1 MFSMKALHDQ
11 AVALDRLLELV
22 VLLNA
27 DMTESLTQQGLSVP
41 RAHLAWVL
49 HRGGPVTQRALAD
62 ALGVTPRNV
71 TGLVDGLVAS
81 GHVTRE
87 AHPSD
92 RRATLV
98 ALTPDGTAALE
109 AMAEGHQELAAT
121 LFEPMSAPELRAFAD
136 GLEQVTERLREAVG
150 S

>member
-1 MFSMKALHDQ
+1 MERG
-11 AVALDRLLELV
+11 LDRLLEVV
-22 VLLNA
+22 VLLNH
-27 DMTESLTQQGLSVP
+27 DMTESLARQGLSVP

-49 HRGGPVTQRALAD
+49 HHGGPVTQRELAD
-62 ALGVTPRNV
+62 ALAVTPRNV

-87 AHPSD
+87 AHPTD

-98 ALTPDGTAALE
+98 VLTAAGTAALE
-109 AMAEGHQELAAT
+109 AMAVGHRELATT
-121 LFEPMSAPELRAFAD
+121 LFGEMGAAELHGFAD
-136 GLEQVTERLREAVG
+136 GLEHVAARLHEAAG

>member
-1 MFSMKALHDQ
+1 MKPLHDTGE
-11 AVALDRLLELV
+11 ALDRLLEIV

-27 DMTESLTQQGLSVP
+27 DMTESLAQQGLSVP

-49 HRGGPVTQRALAD
+49 HRDGPVTQRALAD
-62 ALGVTPRNV
+62 ALDVTPRNV

-87 AHPSD
+87 AHPTD

-121 LFEPMSAPELRAFAD
+121 LFETMSAPQLRAFRD
-136 GLEQVTERLREAVG
+136 GLEHVTQRLREAAG